1 MFSFLTFSSIKSAA
15 DGLAYHGLNC
25 TELTEKFIRMCNQ
38 FFDCPNVCN
47 TLEDQMKRKPALE
60 PYIDRNDWRIKVL
73 LIF

>member
-1 MFSFLTFSSIKSAA
+1 MFSFLTFSSIKSVA

-25 TELTEKFIRMCNQ
+25 IESTEKFIRMCNQ
-38 FFDCPNVCN
+38 FFDCPNGCN

-60 PYIDRNDWRIKVL
+60 PYIYRNDWRIKVL